1 MIDELLLCP
10 HCKHEYTHHDRVTV
24 YARVE
29 DAQSERHVIEIP
41 DGETTRPMQIP
52 DNPSDRRSGLVV
64 EGYCES
70 CSGRWQ
76 LIIAQDKGNT
86 LVKMSKS

>member
-1 MIDELLLCP
+1 MINELLLCP

-29 DAQSERHVIEIP
+29 DAHSERHVIDIP
-41 DGETTRPMQIP
+41 VEERTAPMQIP

-64 EGYCES
+64 EGYCE
-70 CSGRWQ
+70 G
-76 LIIAQDKGNT
+76 L
-86 LVKMSKS
+86 